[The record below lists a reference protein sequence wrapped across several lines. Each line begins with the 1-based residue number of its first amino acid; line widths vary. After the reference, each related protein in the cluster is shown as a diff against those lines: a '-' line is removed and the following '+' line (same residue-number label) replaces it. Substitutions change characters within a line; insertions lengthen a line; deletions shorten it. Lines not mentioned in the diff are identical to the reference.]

1 MLSGHGWPHRRAAA
15 AGVALD
21 LRQGDMRDIVLD
33 EPVALIYCPFR
44 ALLHLAT
51 WADRRRVFDRVAAS
65 LLPEGRF
72 AWDALA
78 FDHRIATTLDGRHQ
92 DTPVPHTIRSA
103 IGASHHRFVRRITSR
118 AASF

>member
-1 MLSGHGWPHRRAAA
+1 MSSGHGWPHRRVAA

-65 LLPEGRF
+65 LLTEGRF

-78 FDHRIATTLDGRHQ
+78 FDHRIATRQARMVG
-92 DTPVPHTIRSA
+92 
-103 IGASHHRFVRRITSR
+103 FRRRR
-118 AASF
+118 ARLAVGFGVMSV